1 MDAGHK
7 AAIKNKTWELVDL
20 PPGKGWLWV
29 LRTKSNP
36 SHASPGLSI
45 IAVSHLHI
53 SVLISEGVFYR
64 SSLGCASRLD

>member
-29 LRTKSNP
+29 LRTKSK
-36 SHASPGLSI
+36 
-45 IAVSHLHI
+45 
-53 SVLISEGVFYR
+53 
-64 SSLGCASRLD
+64 SSRAHTIWGKQD